1 MSIFETSFDSLD
13 STEILEPKQKDRKT
27 LRLLTVN
34 FQGFW
39 NKKDEIEE
47 FLVENDIDI
56 VLGSESHLKPSIKNA
71 EILPGNYMA
80 YRKDRIDGWGG
91 AIIIAKKD
99 LIIEEIEVSE
109 SPEIVAIKLETFGK
123 PVIMVSFYR
132 PPKYSIEDSELLN
145 AEISRISKKYKNS
158 PIWIGGDMN
167 LPDIEWEASTVVS
180 YRYPKTINENFL
192 EFLDRHNME
201 QLVRF
206 PTRGKNTLDI
216 LFTNRPSFLNRC
228 KPAPGFGDHE
238 TSILADIKTYPKLD
252 KPVKRKIYLWNKANI
267 IELRKEVNTEINRFI
282 RDNNINTPINDLWN
296 ILSDMINKLQD
307 KYVPSR
313 MTTTRYSQP
322 WITRECKQKIRQKK
336 RAFNKA

>member
-1 MSIFETSFDSLD
+1 
-13 STEILEPKQKDRKT
+13 
-27 LRLLTVN
+27 
-34 FQGFW
+34 
-39 NKKDEIEE
+39 
-47 FLVENDIDI
+47 
-56 VLGSESHLKPSIKNA
+56 
-71 EILPGNYMA
+71 
-80 YRKDRIDGWGG
+80 
-91 AIIIAKKD
+91 
-99 LIIEEIEVSE
+99 
-109 SPEIVAIKLETFGK
+109 
-123 PVIMVSFYR
+123 
-132 PPKYSIEDSELLN
+132 
-145 AEISRISKKYKNS
+145 
-158 PIWIGGDMN
+158 
-167 LPDIEWEASTVVS
+167 
-180 YRYPKTINENFL
+180 
-192 EFLDRHNME
+192 ME

-313 MTTTRYSQP
+313 MITKRYSQP

-336 RAFNKA
+336 RAYNKAKKSGLKSDWETFSKKQLWLGNLVRWHQMSM